1 MSEQGREPYQ
11 HLWADCSRCDLP
23 VGKIV
28 CVGRNYAAHARE
40 LNNPVPEQP
49 LLFMKPSTA
58 LRYVEQGIVVS
69 PAQGEVH
76 YETEIALLIGQS
88 IGAGQDQQAAV
99 SAVAGVGLAL
109 DLTLRQLQAQLK
121 QNGHPWE
128 RAKAFD
134 GACPVS
140 PFTPVDQC
148 GAWSELEF
156 RLNVNDEPRQH
167 GRSADMLMPIPQL
180 LQHIAQTF
188 TLLPG
193 DIVLTGTPE
202 GVGALQT
209 GDRLQLTGV
218 DGRHWHCQVNP
229 QGV

>member
-1 MSEQGREPYQ
+1 MTKSSAESYRHVWVDGSE
-11 HLWADCSRCDLP
+11 CDLP
-23 VGKIV
+23 VGKVV
-28 CVGRNYAAHARE
+28 CVGRNYAAHAKE

-58 LRYVEQGIVVS
+58 LCDVQSGIVIT

-76 YETEIALLIGQS
+76 YETEIALLVGRS
-88 IGAGQDQQAAV
+88 IRAGYDQQAVA
-99 SAVAGVGLAL
+99 SAIAGVGLAL

-134 GACPVS
+134 GACPVT
-140 PFTPVDQC
+140 PFTPIAGC
-148 GAWSELEF
+148 GAWDDLEF
-156 RLNVNDEPRQH
+156 RLRVNDEPRQH

-202 GVGALQT
+202 GVGALKT
-209 GDRLQLTGV
+209 GDELELTGV
-218 DGRHWHCQVNP
+218 DHRQWQCQVNP
-229 QGV
+229 QAT